1 MLFFFPYVVPES
13 LGSLKNCVII
23 LEMVISNCVVFIF
36 SFSCLHHEFQC
47 SRLPKLTT
55 FGCLLTF

>member
-1 MLFFFPYVVPES
+1 MRGIPCSFIFSYVVPES

-36 SFSCLHHEFQC
+36 SFSFNQL
-47 SRLPKLTT
+47 
-55 FGCLLTF
+55 GLLCCARALLLAS